1 MTEQIEWIACAE
13 RVPDDDQTVMLCLP
27 GKLVWPG
34 WHDCDRGWRWAD
46 DVPADGVTHWA
57 ELPDGPA

>member
-1 MTEQIEWIACAE
+1 MTETIEWVACAV
-13 RVPDDDQTVMLCLP
+13 RMPDDDQTVLLCLP

-46 DVPADGVTHWA
+46 GVPA
-57 ELPDGPA
+57 